1 MEASEFYLEGGLLR
15 VICVNKNVRPFRG
28 GTYWTDPMNVQI
40 SNNGELEFNVTRTLA
55 GVYTCNVL
63 LFNQS
68 IMVKIPSRN
77 FTLIVNC
84 KF

>member
-1 MEASEFYLEGGLLR
+1 
-15 VICVNKNVRPFRG
+15 
-28 GTYWTDPMNVQI
+28 MNVQI
-40 SNNGELEFNVTRTLA
+40 SNFGVLEFNVTRTLA
-55 GVYTCNVL
+55 GVYTCHVL
-63 LFNQS
+63 LSNQS